1 MTVETQKNKTDPQIM
16 GSSLVYSFGFRV
28 RLEDPTEDDAKQ
40 AIKVAVFDGTTEQI
54 LTYGTDYTVELDKS
68 GHGGTVTV
76 VDKKTSNCN
85 LVVYREYTIK
95 QGSDYKDYD
104 SFPAETLEGDID
116 KHTMILQQLKEE
128 IGRCIKTGIVGD
140 IDPDVLRQQVVR
152 VYASVDNIDTVSK
165 DISSVKTAASNI
177 GNINTVAENISNVN
191 SVGKNINNVNI
202 VAANIGNVN
211 VCASNIEAIKDA
223 PNQANIAKTSATNAV
238 NQAAAAKGYALAAAA
253 DGEEI
258 KETLEI
264 LSYGEIMGG
273 YAGESTSNEL
283 FGGSAGDG
291 VNDEIIGGNY

>member
-1 MTVETQKNKTDPQIM
+1 MTVENETSKTAKLVM
-16 GSSLVYSFGFRV
+16 GSQSYDFFFNVL
-28 RLEDPTEDDAKQ
+28 LEDPTEEKAKQ
-40 AIKVAVFDGTTEQI
+40 AIRCVISDGIVEEE
-54 LTYGTDYTVELDKS
+54 LVYGVDYTVELNKDKKGGVVTVKDPKDKS
-68 GHGGTVTV
+68 WAIVI
-76 VDKKTSNCN
+76 
-85 LVVYREYTIK
+85 YRSYKST
-95 QGSDYKDYD
+95 QGSDYNDYN
-104 SFPAETLEGDID
+104 SFPAETLEANLD
-116 KHTMILQQLKEE
+116 KITMVLQQHEE
-128 IGRCIKTGIVGD
+128 QIERSVKTGMTSEISPEVLVGY
-140 IDPDVLRQQVVR
+140 VER
-152 VYASVDNIDTVSK
+152 VYSSVDNIDIVS
-165 DISSVKTAASNI
+165 DNISSVKTAASNI

-253 DGEEI
+253 DAAEI